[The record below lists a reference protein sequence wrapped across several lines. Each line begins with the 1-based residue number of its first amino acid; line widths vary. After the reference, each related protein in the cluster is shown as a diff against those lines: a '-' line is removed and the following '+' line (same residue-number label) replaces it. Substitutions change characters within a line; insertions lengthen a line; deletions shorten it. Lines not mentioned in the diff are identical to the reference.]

1 MHQKH
6 SHIYKIIDVYGLR
19 TPLLSLDFGN
29 IFSKKKVLTN
39 SDFKR
44 LIKHPIL
51 KEGIYLASPELYKQL
66 LKWEKGFLKD
76 PNKIERLQFSILKYA
91 TRITTRC
98 TPFGLFASCS
108 SGSFGENTRVSL
120 EDQSNYKRCT
130 RLDTTFLAQLYQVLL
145 EEPLIKSELL
155 FYPNSS
161 LYKVN
166 DHYRYVEYN
175 IKNKRRSYSLEGI
188 ISTESLELVLQH
200 AASGKK
206 IKELAALLIDEDINL
221 EEAIAYIEQ
230 LIDHQLLVSE
240 LEITVTGPDYLT
252 SLINRIK
259 KIPEP
264 KVIYNKLLKLQKAL
278 NSLDHKIG
286 NSIGIYEKPI
296 ELAKELVPDLDTKY
310 LFQTDCFST
319 SHHNHL
325 SKNIKKQLYKAFI
338 LFNKLTVASA
348 KKNLVNFKANF
359 NKRFEDSEIP
369 LHLVLDAE
377 TGIGYGTKKEDSNSI
392 LDDLQIGPT
401 ESKRYEHVIWTDV
414 DRILHKKLI
423 TATRNNSY
431 VLHLNEED
439 FKNIPLDYND
449 LPDTLS
455 SIVEVYD
462 EELLYIKGAGGS
474 SAVNLLG
481 RFSYGT
487 QDLLDHVHNIV
498 EIEEEINK
506 GAILAEIVHLPEART
521 GNILQRPHLRTYE
534 IPYLG
539 KSSLPEE
546 FQIPI
551 EDLLVSVQ
559 NNSIVLRSKKLNKQI
574 IPRLGNAHNYGNS
587 SLPIYQF
594 LCELQNENKRS
605 WIGFEWN
612 NIHKQQSFLPR
623 VTYENIIFSKAS
635 WHIET
640 KTFENLLKEP
650 DVMKNLSKWQSFLQL
665 PDQVELVEG
674 DNKLLIHLKNKTSV
688 MMLLHTIKNKKRF
701 ILEEFLF
708 KEHGIAND
716 PEGNTYCNQF
726 VVSFGKKSNS

>member
-1 MHQKH
+1 MRQKH
-6 SHIYKIIDVYGLR
+6 SHIYKILDVYGLR
-19 TPLLSLDFGN
+19 TPLLSLNFGN
-29 IFSKKKVLTN
+29 VFFHKESITDT
-39 SDFKR
+39 DFKR
-44 LIKHPIL
+44 LIEHPIL
-51 KEGIYLASPELYKQL
+51 REGIYLASPELYKQL
-66 LKWEKGFLKD
+66 LKWEKGLLKD
-76 PNKIERLQFSILKYA
+76 PKKIERLQFSILKYA
-91 TRITTRC
+91 TRITSRC

-161 LYKVN
+161 LYKIN
-166 DHYRYVEYN
+166 DHYRYVEYR
-175 IKNKRRSYSLEGI
+175 IENKRRSYSLEGI
-188 ISTESLELVLQH
+188 MSTEALELVLQR
-200 AASGKK
+200 AVSGKK
-206 IKELAALLIDEDINL
+206 IKELAALLVDEDVNL
-221 EEAIAYIEQ
+221 QDATEYVEQ

-240 LEITVTGPDYLT
+240 LEITVTGPEYFT
-252 SLINRIK
+252 SLIDRIK
-259 KIPEP
+259 KIPESQ
-264 KVIYNKLLKLQKAL
+264 VIFNKLLKLQKAL

-286 NSIGIYEKPI
+286 NSIAIYEKPI

-310 LFQTDCFST
+310 LFQTDCFSK
-319 SHHNHL
+319 SHLNSL
-325 SKNIKKQLYKAFI
+325 SEEIKKQLHKAF
-338 LFNKLTVASA
+338 LVFNKMTVANA
-348 KKNLVNFKANF
+348 GRNLVDFKTNF
-359 NKRFEDSEIP
+359 NKRFEESEVP

-377 TGIGYGTKKEDSNSI
+377 TGIGYGSKKEDSNSI
-392 LDDLQIGPT
+392 LDDLQLGPT
-401 ESKRYEHVIWTDV
+401 ESKRYEHVIWTDI
-414 DRILHKKLI
+414 DRILHEKLI

-439 FKNIPLDYND
+439 FKDIALDYND
-449 LPDTLS
+449 LPNTLS
-455 SIVEVYD
+455 SIVEVYN
-462 EELLYIKGAGGS
+462 EELLYVKGAGGS

-481 RFSYGT
+481 RFSYGA
-487 QDLLDHVHNIV
+487 QDLLNHVNHIV
-498 EIEEEINK
+498 GIENELHK

-551 EDLLVSVQ
+551 EDLLVCVQ
-559 NNSIVLRSKKLNKQI
+559 NNSIILRSKRLNKQI
-574 IPRLGNAHNYGNS
+574 IPRLGNAHNYGSS
-587 SLPIYQF
+587 SLPVYQF

-623 VTYENIIFSKAS
+623 VTYENIIFSKAR

-640 KTFENLLKEP
+640 TTFKKLHKEP
-650 DVMKNLSKWQSFLQL
+650 DIMKNLSKWQSSLQL

-688 MMLLHTIKNKKRF
+688 MMLLHTIKSKKRF

-708 KEHGIAND
+708 KEHGIVND
-716 PEGNTYCNQF
+716 LEGNTYCNQF
-726 VVSFGKKSNS
+726 VVSFGKKIN